1 MTEPEQLQPPQ
12 QDEAPREPKII
23 KRYTNRKLYDTVESR
38 YVTLDEIAEMIK
50 QGAEVK
56 IVDNRT
62 KDDLTSVTLAQI
74 IFEEEKKKNQMPLSV
89 LREIIRHPGDA
100 LSGFIQKEVTPRVAS
115 IREEAETRLDRLL
128 RREEGGTGELK
139 DDLLRAG
146 QRTIEEW
153 QRRADDR
160 VKSLVEGV
168 TGSLPALGSDLGN
181 PEPPSRGDRGP
192 AGEARGEEGRTPDP
206 GLSQGCV
213 SEAPHRLGH
222 LGHHLRAAAPGR
234 VIPDRLPVALGLVD
248 GDVDPERRR
257 DPAREVRL
265 EPLAHCLG
273 QRGAPVHH
281 RHHRGDPE
289 PRAVV
294 LLGHPLH
301 RARHLGTAVQR
312 EIGERH
318 RDHHLG
324 RGDQHRGHAQPERG
338 RAVEHHHV
346 VPGRGRIQPLAEPL
360 RGRGRIVRA
369 PPPVRPSACRPGR
382 P

>member
-1 MTEPEQLQPPQ
+1 MTEPEQLHPP

-128 RREEGGTGELK
+128 RREEGAASGELK

-146 QRTIEEW
+146 QRTIEDW

-160 VKSLVEGV
+160 VKSLVESV
-168 TGSLPALGSDLGN
+168 TGSLPALGSDLGQLARRL
-181 PEPPSRGDRGP
+181 EEI
-192 AGEARGEEGRTPDP
+192 EARLT
-206 GLSQGCV
+206 
-213 SEAPHRLGH
+213 
-222 LGHHLRAAAPGR
+222 
-234 VIPDRLPVALGLVD
+234 ALESKKD
-248 GDVDPERRR
+248 
-257 DPAREVRL
+257 
-265 EPLAHCLG
+265 
-273 QRGAPVHH
+273 
-281 RHHRGDPE
+281 
-289 PRAVV
+289 
-294 LLGHPLH
+294 
-301 RARHLGTAVQR
+301 T
-312 EIGERH
+312 
-318 RDHHLG
+318 
-324 RGDQHRGHAQPERG
+324 
-338 RAVEHHHV
+338 
-346 VPGRGRIQPLAEPL
+346 
-360 RGRGRIVRA
+360 
-369 PPPVRPSACRPGR
+369 PPPPG
-382 P
+382 